1 MTEHPLNRHLFIA
14 DNLNL
19 LRALDNESIDLI
31 CIDPPFAKNQTFTG
45 NLRPP
50 LSNAER
56 QQELDALAE
65 WGIRSQRDAEYA
77 DIEWP
82 DADNAGRFSD
92 IWRWENDVHED
103 WITRI
108 EVDYPALANVIDSTR
123 RVHSED
129 MAAYLTYMAIRII
142 EMYRVLKPTGSMYLH
157 CDDTAVH
164 YLKGVM
170 DALFGKEGY
179 RNNIIWKRATSH
191 NDSTHFGRIC
201 DHILFYTKEDDFTW
215 NAEAVTVPKDE
226 KALAKAYPS
235 KDERGRYRSG
245 DLSGPKHNARR
256 GSPSTMPWRGYDVYA
271 MNRVWSVPKTGKY
284 AEYIERNFIPGYR
297 SIEGVHDRLDVLDKA
312 GLIHHP
318 KRGKWPGIK
327 RYASADTGNP
337 HQNLFLDPSGFTNYS
352 SGGEATGYPTQKPVA
367 LAERIIKAS
376 SNPGD
381 VVLDCFAGCAYVPVA
396 AERNGRQWIACDIS
410 PRALTV
416 LRRQFAKFNYAVDGT
431 QQTERPTLIIE
442 ANITTKGP
450 SELPERADEDPL
462 ERQDIKE
469 LPERKFKVPASRIP
483 EREMLEYLL
492 ELSDYKAWCCGFA
505 NRRSSGQVVKT
516 TRNFHLDHI
525 DPKSKQ
531 GSNQIMNRA
540 PLCPHHNIRKNNR
553 RVHLEDYRAEIADAG
568 EMLVDKTGELIDL
581 AWAYDQT
588 LGHYTLKTAPLLHW
602 DRLRQE

>member
-56 QQELDALAE
+56 QREVDTLAE
-65 WGIRSQRDAEYA
+65 WRIRSQRDAEQA
-77 DIEWP
+77 GIDWP

-92 IWRWENDVHED
+92 IWRWEDDVHED
-103 WITRI
+103 WVTRI
-108 EVDYPALANVIDSTR
+108 DDDYPALAKLIDTTR
-123 RVHSED
+123 TAHSED
-129 MAAYLTYMAIRII
+129 MAAYLTFMAIRII
-142 EMYRVLKPTGSMYLH
+142 EMHRVLKPTGSMYLH
-157 CDDTAVH
+157 CDPTASP
-164 YLKGVM
+164 YLNILM
-170 DALFGKEGY
+170 DSVFGMENF
-179 RNNIIWKRATSH
+179 RSEITWKRTSSH
-191 NDSTHFGRIC
+191 NDVRRNFSAIGDI
-201 DHILFYTKEDDFTW
+201 ILFYTKSDGFTFQTPYMPYSQEHI
-215 NAEAVTVPKDE
+215 NSSYRYVDE
-226 KALAKAYPS
+226 NN
-235 KDERGRYRSG
+235 RRYSARDLRSPHPRPNLTY
-245 DLSGPKHNARR
+245 DYK
-256 GSPSTMPWRGYDVYA
+256 GYEPHP
-271 MNRVWSVPKTGKY
+271 NGWSVSLEKMTELDAEGQLHFPKKKGGR
-284 AEYIERNFIPGYR
+284 I
-297 SIEGVHDRLDVLDKA
+297 RL
-312 GLIHHP
+312 
-318 KRGKWPGIK
+318 K
-327 RYASADTGNP
+327 RYLDEMPGVPASNIWDDIKPIAA
-337 HQNLFLDPSGFTNYS
+337 QAR
-352 SGGEATGYPTQKPVA
+352 ERTGYPTQKPVA